1 MGRDILTGLTVTIL
15 RPTLKAPLN
24 MILKAE
30 LKIVKICCSEN
41 IIEGYYMSYG
51 HFRAGDNFGARFGGT

>member
-1 MGRDILTGLTVTIL
+1 
-15 RPTLKAPLN
+15 

-41 IIEGYYMSYG
+41 IIEGCYMSYG

>member
-1 MGRDILTGLTVTIL
+1 MARYILTGLTVTIL

>member
-1 MGRDILTGLTVTIL
+1 MVRGQMVRDTLTSHNNV
-15 RPTLKAPLN
+15 KAPLN